1 MIGKVFPMN
10 LKKQL
15 ACLYT
20 NYFFTGLRITD
31 AVWVALLAAR
41 GFSLWEIGFAESVFH
56 IVSLLCE
63 VPSGMAADLLGRK
76 KTLVVGGV
84 CVVLYNLLMAFAPN
98 LFFICVAMG
107 LYALANAMFTGTFSA
122 LTYDSLKTAGRERDY
137 IKVDAKA
144 SIFMKLASA
153 LGALASLLAGV
164 LTSAGYYLADAAVS
178 AVSALAAANLTEP
191 VVTDEQAAR
200 EKHILQELP
209 ARLRVHILDS
219 LDCLC
224 SSTPARRIIMADA
237 VISLPSYLT
246 SMFVQ
251 QRLTEQGWAMEWLF
265 LPGLLAGAAG
275 MAGASLGRR
284 LHPKRLRALYFGC
297 ALLVG
302 TGTLLAG
309 AAPALLCAAGPVLV
323 QGALSVW
330 FLHSMQRLNDAI
342 PSDRRATL
350 ISVDSM
356 AYSLL
361 MIPASP
367 LVGLVGDLTGQAGAG
382 LCVLCA
388 LVVVSGLAAAG
399 KTRYNGRGA

>member
-1 MIGKVFPMN
+1 MN
-10 LKKQL
+10 LQKQL
-15 ACLYT
+15 RCVYLHA
-20 NYFFTGLRITD
+20 FTSTLRFTD

-41 GFSLWEIGFAESVFH
+41 GFTLAQIGLAEGVFH
-56 IVSLLCE
+56 GVSLLCE
-63 VPSGMAADLLGRK
+63 VPSGMAADLLGRRR
-76 KTLVVGGV
+76 TLIFGGALGVVSAAT
-84 CVVLYNLLMAFAPN
+84 MAFAPS
-98 LFFICVAMG
+98 LAFICAGMG
-107 LYALANAMFTGTFSA
+107 LKALGYNLLSGTTEA

-265 LPGLLAGAAG
+265 LPGLLAGAISAVRCSS
-275 MAGASLGRR
+275 AQARFWRAQPRRCSARLGRYSYR
-284 LHPKRLRALYFGC
+284 GHSPSGSCTVCSGSTTRSP
-297 ALLVG
+297 V
-302 TGTLLAG
+302 T
-309 AAPALLCAAGPVLV
+309 AA
-323 QGALSVW
+323 
-330 FLHSMQRLNDAI
+330 QRSSAWTAW
-342 PSDRRATL
+342 PT
-350 ISVDSM
+350 V
-356 AYSLL
+356 
-361 MIPASP
+361 
-367 LVGLVGDLTGQAGAG
+367 
-382 LCVLCA
+382 C
-388 LVVVSGLAAAG
+388 
-399 KTRYNGRGA
+399 